1 MMSAIFV
8 TACEA
13 PEGRTALFFALE
25 IDPKKT
31 MPYGL
36 ALKLPKN
43 DDEHRFSWP
52 CARGLGE
59 SSGTRK
65 SRLKTHSNQKQ
76 LTNLKRPLRRN

>member
-1 MMSAIFV
+1 MSAIFV

-25 IDPKKT
+25 IDRKKT

-52 CARGLGE
+52 CARGLEE

-65 SRLKTHSNQKQ
+65 SRLKTDHYPKAIC
-76 LTNLKRPLRRN
+76 K

>member
-1 MMSAIFV
+1 MSAIFV

-25 IDPKKT
+25 IYSEKT

-43 DDEHRFSWP
+43 DDERRFSWP
-52 CARGLGE
+52 CARELGE
-59 SSGTRK
+59 SSGTRE
-65 SRLKTHSNQKQ
+65 SRLKTHHNPKAIC
-76 LTNLKRPLRRN
+76 K